1 MLADLHIENIAVIE
15 RADISFGPGFN
26 VLTGET
32 GAGKSIV
39 VDALSAVLG
48 GRTSREL
55 VRAGAPSALVNA
67 VFTGTDAG
75 DWLRANDL
83 EPGDELIVQRRIG
96 ADGKSACRVSG
107 AAVTVQQLRALGA
120 MLLDIHGQNDGREL
134 LDESRHLAWLDRFA
148 AAPEA
153 SAAYGEAYE
162 RFRAIRAEIDRLT
175 MGELEKARVT
185 DTLTAEIAELEKADV
200 RPGEEETLTARANLM
215 KNSEKLTAALEGA
228 YGALYEADENA
239 IDLVRRA
246 GEFTAAAAA
255 YAPELGDA
263 AKSVADAR
271 FLLEDAAERIGDLRS
286 DLDFSEEEFDRIET
300 RLALLRRLERKYG
313 ADEAGLVEA
322 LAARRRQLAE
332 IESADD
338 LIAQLKKD
346 LEKARERVL
355 AAGRTLTETR
365 RAAGERLAKRV
376 AAELKYLNMPSV
388 KFLVELT
395 PVQNADG
402 FHAAGCDEA
411 RFLMSAN
418 AGEAPGR
425 IAHIASGGE
434 LSRIMLAMKCVFAA
448 NDRVESMVFDEI
460 DAGISGIAA
469 QRVGEKIGELS
480 RSRQILCITHLPQIA
495 AMADVHFAI
504 AKSERGGRTYT
515 TVAALDRAGR
525 EKELARLLG
534 GDAVTETTLRD
545 AAEQL
550 DAADR
555 FKRGLNE
562 RGTPSREN

>member
-96 ADGKSACRVSG
+96 ADGKSACRVNG

-153 SAAYGEAYE
+153 SAAYGAAYE

-175 MGELEKARVT
+175 MGELEKARLT

-246 GEFTAAAAA
+246 GEFTAAAAVMPTVVV
-255 YAPELGDA
+255 YVPTW
-263 AKSVADAR
+263 S
-271 FLLEDAAERIGDLRS
+271 
-286 DLDFSEEEFDRIET
+286 
-300 RLALLRRLERKYG
+300 
-313 ADEAGLVEA
+313 
-322 LAARRRQLAE
+322 
-332 IESADD
+332 
-338 LIAQLKKD
+338 
-346 LEKARERVL
+346 
-355 AAGRTLTETR
+355 GR
-365 RAAGERLAKRV
+365 
-376 AAELKYLNMPSV
+376 PSV
-388 KFLVELT
+388 KRPDVAVKVYCGRTVSPSIT
-395 PVQNADG
+395 PVKEIVAPLVTTMDCSKSSPSG
-402 FHAAGCDEA
+402 VTEGKAVEAA
-411 RFLMSAN
+411 M
-418 AGEAPGR
+418 
-425 IAHIASGGE
+425 
-434 LSRIMLAMKCVFAA
+434 
-448 NDRVESMVFDEI
+448 
-460 DAGISGIAA
+460 
-469 QRVGEKIGELS
+469 
-480 RSRQILCITHLPQIA
+480 THL
-495 AMADVHFAI
+495 
-504 AKSERGGRTYT
+504 R
-515 TVAALDRAGR
+515 
-525 EKELARLLG
+525 
-534 GDAVTETTLRD
+534 
-545 AAEQL
+545 
-550 DAADR
+550 
-555 FKRGLNE
+555 
-562 RGTPSREN
+562 PSTQSAWA